1 MKYLILP
8 IFLFVV
14 VQLSAQKVEKR
25 NLTKRQYFFYDVNK
39 TQIESDGFYYVD
51 DLGETT
57 LRHGKWK
64 FYDREGELQEVRNYY
79 KNQLHGEVVLY
90 FPNGKK
96 NSIGYFKADVQD
108 SVYREWD
115 ETGVL
120 RQEGQYLDGKPVGTW
135 NFYYR
140 DGKQKMVEEVV
151 DGTSYVW
158 QFWLPDSLHTQTVTD
173 GTGEIATYYT
183 NGNLKEWYTYKDG
196 LKDGPFEEASVYG
209 YFLLKGS
216 FKKNLPEGEW
226 KYFYYTGDLEKTSVY
241 KDGKLHG
248 PYFYYYDNEQVNV
261 EGQYENGLK
270 TGTWT
275 WYTKF
280 GKIDMQGPF
289 VNDLQHGDWIYNFPN
304 GDLSY
309 KAQYKNG
316 LRQGTW
322 EYFYENGA
330 KFKVGT
336 FENDKKNGNWKTW
349 YENGTLLM
357 DGDYKDNLE
366 QGVWKNYWENGQLK
380 NQTTFDDG
388 QLHGDWFSYYSNGK
402 QKTTGKYDKA
412 LKTGE
417 WREYFDNGRL
427 KDIENYKIV
436 TQKSKINYGPMK
448 DRDKRVSVRHGEFIS
463 YSAKD
468 FQKTLEGNYK
478 NDEKEGPWTAYHPG
492 GKAPAMITNY
502 KNGKLDGPTTSYT
515 FRGNKIISEI
525 NYKDGLQHGAVKVY
539 DKKGKLVKEEQY
551 KNGIRVIEGTGSGTG
566 FSPR

>member
-1 MKYLILP
+1 MKYLLVISAVLS
-8 IFLFVV
+8 LFQVYS
-14 VQLSAQKVEKR
+14 QQVEKR
-25 NLTKRQYFFYDVNK
+25 NLTKRQFYFYDINK

-57 LRHGKWK
+57 FRHGKWR
-64 FYDREGELQEVRNYY
+64 FYDREGELQEERNYY
-79 KNQLHGEVVLY
+79 KNQLHGEVVIY

-96 NSIGYFKADVQD
+96 NSIGYFKLDVQD
-108 SVYREWD
+108 SIYKEWD

-120 RQEGQYLDGKPVGTW
+120 IQEGLYNDGMPVGSW
-135 NFYYR
+135 KYYYR
-140 DGKQKMVEEVV
+140 NGTEKMVEEVV
-151 DGTSYVW
+151 DGTSFVW
-158 QFWLPDSLHTQTVTD
+158 QFWLPDSLHTQTVKD

-183 NGNLKEWYTYKDG
+183 NGNLKEWYTYKNG

-209 YFLLKGS
+209 YFLLKGA
-216 FKKNLPEGEW
+216 FKNNLPDGEW

-261 EGQYENGLK
+261 EGQYENGSK
-270 TGTWT
+270 KGVWT

-280 GKIDMQGPF
+280 GVVDMKGPF

-309 KAQYKNG
+309 KAHYKNG
-316 LRQGTW
+316 LRDGMW
-322 EYFYENGA
+322 EYFYENGS
-330 KFKVGT
+330 KFKAGI

-349 YENGTLLM
+349 YENGNLLM
-357 DGDYKDNLE
+357 NGDYEDNLE
-366 QGVWKNYWENGQLK
+366 QGVWQNYWENGQLK
-380 NQTTFDDG
+380 NQSTFNDG
-388 QLHGDWFSYYSNGK
+388 QLDGSWLSKYSNGK
-402 QKTTGKYDKA
+402 TKTTGTYDKG

-417 WREYFDNGRL
+417 WQEFFDNGRL
-427 KDIENYKIV
+427 KDIEHYKVI
-436 TQKSKINYGPMK
+436 TKKSKIDYGPLK

-478 NDEKEGPWTAYHPG
+478 NDEKEGAWTAYHPG
-492 GKAPAMITNY
+492 GKAPAMITSY
-502 KNGKLDGPTTSYT
+502 KAGKLDGPTTSYT
-515 FRGNKIISEI
+515 FKGNKIISEI
-525 NYKDGLQHGAVKVY
+525 NYKDGLQHGTVKVY
-539 DKKGKLVKEEQY
+539 DNRGKLVKEEQY
-551 KNGIRVIEGTGSGTG
+551 KNGMRVIEGKGSGTS